1 MCERFDIGVACEQTL
16 PGSSGALVPSPT
28 TVPQRNQESLLAG
41 YHRRASSKLFW
52 SILAGHELA
61 GGKGGGGV
69 KPIRNG
75 YIFWT
80 NSWIAFRIHSESYSR
95 SNGTLTVV
103 RMMKHYIFYFLS
115 VIKKVVLIISLRI
128 ICFLQQGAYWH
139 DLHIKVRRSEN
150 KDCIQINNLKSTVN
164 YQKKATTINCMINVW
179 QTLPWE
185 GGGRN
190 KLATERP
197 SVGFQV
203 CFKTSYRTS
212 LSFFAFTF
220 EQDNFYALIA
230 WE

>member
-1 MCERFDIGVACEQTL
+1 MGKIWHWRSLRANSPGELRCSGPL
-16 PGSSGALVPSPT
+16 PHNSTPKTPG
-28 TVPQRNQESLLAG
+28 
-41 YHRRASSKLFW
+41 
-52 SILAGHELA
+52 ELA
-61 GGKGGGGV
+61 RGLPSACNFQIVLVNTSWSWIGWGGGGV

-80 NSWIAFRIHSESYSR
+80 NSWIAFRIHSEPSSR
-95 SNGTLTVV
+95 SNGTSTVI
-103 RMMKHYIFYFLS
+103 RMMNHFYFLS

-128 ICFLQQGAYWH
+128 IRFLQQGAYWH

-150 KDCIQINNLKSTVN
+150 KDCIQINNLISTVN
-164 YQKKATTINCMINVW
+164 YQKKTKTINCMINVW

-185 GGGRN
+185 GGERN
-190 KLATERP
+190 KLEIESP

-230 WE
+230 CE

>member
-1 MCERFDIGVACEQTL
+1 MNWL
-16 PGSSGALVPSPT
+16 
-28 TVPQRNQESLLAG
+28 
-41 YHRRASSKLFW
+41 
-52 SILAGHELA
+52 
-61 GGKGGGGV
+61 GGV

-80 NSWIAFRIHSESYSR
+80 NSWIAFRIHSEPSST
-95 SNGTLTVV
+95 SNGTSTVI

-128 ICFLQQGAYWH
+128 IRFLQQGAYWH
-139 DLHIKVRRSEN
+139 DLHIKVRRSEK
-150 KDCIQINNLKSTVN
+150 KDCIQINNLKSTAN
-164 YQKKATTINCMINVW
+164 YQKKKTKTINCMINVW
-179 QTLPWE
+179 RTLPWE
-185 GGGRN
+185 GEGRN
-190 KLATERP
+190 KLAIESP

-203 CFKTSYRTS
+203 CFKTSYRIS